1 MKRITLISL
10 FFFLFSASFLVS
22 TPVFADE
29 ATEVRAKTKKS
40 IDKVIDTLRN
50 KSISKDQRKKKIL
63 DIVNPIFDFSKM
75 AKISLGKK
83 HWKSFSK
90 AQRKEFVGLFVTRLQ
105 ESYLEKLDMYTD
117 EEVLVDDARTSK
129 GNRIEVKTRL
139 VSKDDSKDMEYK
151 FYKARSGK
159 WLVYDVV
166 IMGVSVVQTYR
177 SQFTGV
183 LKKESVDGLLKRLR
197 KSGQFNV
204 PAGGK

>member
-1 MKRITLISL
+1 MV
-10 FFFLFSASFLVS
+10 AN
-22 TPVFADE
+22 E

-40 IDKVIDTLRN
+40 IDQVIDTLRN
-50 KSISKDQRKKKIL
+50 KGISKDQRKKKIL

-90 AQRKEFVGLFVTRLQ
+90 VQRKEFVGLFVTRLQ

>member
-1 MKRITLISL
+1 MRLLTLFSL
-10 FFFLFSASFLVS
+10 FFFLFS
-22 TPVFADE
+22 TPLFADE
-29 ATEVRAKTKKS
+29 ATEVRAKTKSS
-40 IDKVIDTLRN
+40 IDKVIATLKN
-50 KSISKDQRKKKIL
+50 KSLKKEQKKKQIL

-75 AKISLGKK
+75 AKISLGKQ
-83 HWKSFSK
+83 HWTSFSQ
-90 AQRKEFVGLFVTRLQ
+90 AQRKEFVSLFVTRLQ

-151 FYKARSGK
+151 FYKSKKQNK

-197 KSGQFNV
+197 QSGQFNV
-204 PAGGK
+204 PAGVK

>member
-1 MKRITLISL
+1 MKPITLISL
-10 FFFLFSASFLVS
+10 FFFLFSAFFLVS
-22 TPVFADE
+22 SPVVANE

-40 IDKVIDTLRN
+40 IDQVIDTLRN
-50 KSISKDQRKKKIL
+50 KGISKDQRKKKIL